1 MSRSGAVDDPEEE
14 MKMKEIRLVDEL
26 EIQKVI
32 ELKNTCI
39 MFLNRMPSARI

>member
-1 MSRSGAVDDPEEE
+1 MSRSAAAYDPEEE

-32 ELKNTCI
+32 ELKNTYI